1 MYEYKVDIYKLK
13 YAADAMNTYAKA
25 GWRVIAV
32 TPYHMDGFVDV
43 FYEREV
49 GTGTS
54 EEEISIPESVK
65 SGSLPEIPDVLMDIG
80 DLGIF
85 GTDNAADD
93 TSSEP
98 AADEAAADDT
108 ASEADEQKE

>member
-13 YAADAMNTYAKA
+13 YCAEAMNTYAKA

-49 GTGTS
+49 GTGTP
-54 EEEISIPESVK
+54 ENEVQIPDEAK
-65 SGSLPEIPDVLMDIG
+65 PEIKDEAA
-80 DLGIF
+80 
-85 GTDNAADD
+85 DNSTEAADD
-93 TSSEP
+93 AVDIE
-98 AADEAAADDT
+98 DDIFGVFEKFT
-108 ASEADEQKE
+108 AETD